1 MGARQRYRRE
11 MLRRL
16 AAWLVCGPLGHAAAG
31 VADVAAALWAARRER
46 ARRRGRSAR

>member
-1 MGARQRYRRE
+1 